1 MQVLKKGN
9 SMKLT
14 FVSFA
19 AVMSS
24 AVALTAPTFAGDLPK
39 TQSVRDTGKL
49 SIANG
54 LAYAPFEFVD
64 TAGKPAGLDIEL
76 AEASAKAL
84 GVELDITTIPF
95 SSQITALASGRV
107 SIAWSTF
114 SVTEER
120 LKQVDFVT
128 FLSSATV
135 LMTTAEN
142 AGRFKSKDDLCGAS
156 IAVQTGSIADFA
168 ADKLSAEC
176 EAAGKAKIE
185 KSIYPEQQDTIQ
197 AVSTGRA
204 IGRFDDSTAAGYL
217 ETESKGKFVVVPG
230 SYFPTP
236 LGLAVAKGD
245 KETAEMMR
253 ATLQQLMDDGTYKGI
268 VDKYN
273 MSTSAT
279 DKSIIITD
287 PSQITGQ

>member
-1 MQVLKKGN
+1 
-9 SMKLT
+9 MKLSP
-14 FVSFA
+14 VSFA
-19 AVMSS
+19 AVMSC
-24 AVALTAPTFAGDLPK
+24 AVAATATASASELPK
-39 TQSVRDTGKL
+39 NQNVRETGKL

-64 TAGKPAGLDIEL
+64 TAGKPAGLDIEM

-107 SIAWSTF
+107 QIAWSTF

-120 LKQVDFVT
+120 LKQVDFVM
-128 FLSSATV
+128 FLSASTV

-142 AGRFKSKDDLCGAS
+142 AAKFKSKEDLCGAS

-176 EAAGKAKIE
+176 EAAGKAKID

-253 ATLQQLMDDGTYKGI
+253 ATLQQLMDDGSYKTI

-273 MSTSAT
+273 MGSSSI
-279 DKSIIITD
+279 DKSVIITD
-287 PSQITGQ
+287 PSQIAGQ